1 MIQIGGGNQSFEIS
15 ISPRQTSTQ
24 IVDDPSRMSTQ
35 INIDS
40 SIDQVRNQMK
50 NVSKKGVSRQLGV
63 LDERKEE
70 DESEGDGED

>member
-1 MIQIGGGNQSFEIS
+1 
-15 ISPRQTSTQ
+15 
-24 IVDDPSRMSTQ
+24 MSTQ